1 MCKYCDD
8 GCVDLITMNTSLKIN
23 GVPMNK
29 IQTSVYV
36 TDDQRLK
43 LYMDDINC
51 EEIGKRA
58 ITIKFCPMCG
68 RNLQEHDDLVAAI
81 HTAEELLAKM
91 EIVADLNPDQQDYRE
106 ALAIVLKK
114 AKENTK

>member
-8 GCVDLITMNTSLKIN
+8 GCVDLITVDTNLKLN

-43 LYMDDINC
+43 LFMDDINC
-51 EEIGKRA
+51 EEVCQRA

-68 RNLQEHDDLVAAI
+68 RNLQEHDDLAAAI
-81 HTAEELLAKM
+81 YTVEKLVNKMNVVAE
-91 EIVADLNPDQQDYRE
+91 LNPDQQDYHE

>member
-8 GCVDLITMNTSLKIN
+8 EGIDLITMDTSLKFN

-51 EEIGKRA
+51 EEVGKRA

-81 HTAEELLAKM
+81 HTVEKLVNKMNIIISDAESEEDFTKA
-91 EIVADLNPDQQDYRE
+91 LN
-106 ALAIVLKK
+106 IVLKK

>member
-8 GCVDLITMNTSLKIN
+8 GHVDLITVDTGLKFN
-23 GVPMNK
+23 GVPMNT
-29 IQTSVYV
+29 IQTSVHV
-36 TDDQRLK
+36 TDDQRLQ
-43 LYMDDINC
+43 LYMDDNNYKEVC
-51 EEIGKRA
+51 QRA

-81 HTAEELLAKM
+81 HTVEELVDKM
-91 EIVADLNPDQQDYRE
+91 NIVAELNPDQQDYRE